1 MTNINNS
8 GRVRIISKI
17 VRDYNALCKVIKNP
31 NYWIPE
37 QTGFTRNGKPIPS
50 RNMHLA
56 NVKKNKNKFNKIVG
70 RNTRSSAQ
78 LVALLAFRPMAE
90 LRALAEIVEVV

>member
-8 GRVRIISKI
+8 GRVRLISKI

-37 QTGFTRNGKPIPS
+37 LPAFTNNGRRIPS
-50 RNMHLA
+50 RNTHLA
-56 NVKKNKNKFNKIVG
+56 RVKNNKNKFNTIVG

-90 LRALAEIVEVV
+90 LRALAKIVEV